1 MVKMVQCS
9 IQKVSWYCLLQSIV
23 WNPDYSLKKQQ
34 PQLIFLVIFPK
45 MNIFTR
51 LNLKSKLSK
60 KINLISDLVV
70 VKDSS
75 KTVLYL

>member
-1 MVKMVQCS
+1 
-9 IQKVSWYCLLQSIV
+9 
-23 WNPDYSLKKQQ
+23 
-34 PQLIFLVIFPK
+34 

-75 KTVLYL
+75 KTVLYLYSFLHSGANVVITNTYQVLSNNIIIIPCPPNQNQINLKYCY